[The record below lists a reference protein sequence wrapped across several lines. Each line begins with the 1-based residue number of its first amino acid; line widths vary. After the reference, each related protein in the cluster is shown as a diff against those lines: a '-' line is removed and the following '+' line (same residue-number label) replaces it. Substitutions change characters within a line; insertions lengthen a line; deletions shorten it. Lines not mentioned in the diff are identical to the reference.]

1 MSSKRWLKAEIR
13 KWVQNDL
20 ITPSEGNAILA
31 QYGEESHSY
40 QGIFFIMA
48 SLSIGGGL
56 LSLGSSFWNG
66 LTQGQ
71 RFVTAMIPLLLS
83 ALLMLALVAL
93 DRKVPVTG
101 HWKNVVRRRM
111 ETAYMDESDREEETV
126 TRYCVPDYAREILCA
141 FHGGSLLLACYLLED
156 TFFIPGTLPLLLL
169 GSGVILL
176 ILTFLMD
183 SLSLSV
189 ACVLAATAA
198 AVTGGHDWIVTASW
212 GLMAALVPFLLTL
225 LKNDRQ
231 YSLIVLS
238 WCWTAG
244 VLFLISRTTNML
256 WEMMFFSEAAAFTWI
271 IGSMMR
277 SYTAAGMAVRFLG
290 STAMFGVLGISSF
303 GQLWIASLS
312 QESGWLLWGAFGLLL
327 LLNLYVLMKAL
338 QKREWLAA
346 ASGMVPVS
354 MLGAALLSLWDT
366 SGAASGLVIT
376 LTAVVLSL
384 GVILRGIQTGRS
396 WQGML
401 GFILLFVMSA
411 LRMVDSTLTLAQ
423 RGIYFLAAGL
433 VMALV
438 CLAVYWP
445 RRKNRRKGKRK
456 PVTHSS
462 RRSEQPMA
470 VQKKSQEVPAP
481 DIQETWKVPPVPVFH
496 RPGTD
501 KGGNDHDQTK

>member
-13 KWVQNDL
+13 KWVRNDL
-20 ITPSEGNAILA
+20 ITSSEGEAILA

-40 QGIFFIMA
+40 KGVFFMMA

-56 LSLGSSFWNG
+56 LSLGASFWNG

-71 RFVTAMIPLLLS
+71 RFVTAMVPILLS
-83 ALLMLALVAL
+83 ALLMLILVAL

-101 HWKNVVRRRM
+101 HWKNVVRRHL
-111 ETAYMDESDREEETV
+111 ETAYMDESEREEESV
-126 TRYCVPDYAREILCA
+126 TRYRVPDYAREIICA
-141 FHGGSLLLACYLLED
+141 FHGAALLLGAWLLHD
-156 TFFIPGTLPLLLL
+156 TFFIPGTLPVLLT
-169 GSGVILL
+169 GCGVILL
-176 ILTFLMD
+176 LLTFLMD
-183 SLSLSV
+183 SLSFSIFSV
-189 ACVLAATAA
+189 LVATGASLA
-198 AVTGGHDWIVTASW
+198 GSYDWIYSASW
-212 GLMAALVPFLLTL
+212 GFMAAIIPFLLML

-244 VLFLISRTTNML
+244 VLLLISRTTNML

-290 STAMFGVLGISSF
+290 STAMFGVLGVSSF
-303 GQLWIASLS
+303 GRLWAAPLG
-312 QESGWLLWGAFGLLL
+312 QESGGLLWGAFGLLL
-327 LLNLYVLMKAL
+327 VLNLYVLMKAL

-346 ASGMVPVS
+346 ASGMAPIS
-354 MLGAALLSLWDT
+354 MLGAAFLSLWDT

-376 LTAVVLSL
+376 LTAVLLSL

-401 GFILLFVMSA
+401 GFILLFAMSA
-411 LRMVDSTLTLAQ
+411 LRMLDSTLTLAQ

-433 VMALV
+433 VMGFV

-445 RRKNRRKGKRK
+445 RRKNRRKGLKRPAK
-456 PVTHSS
+456 HKGAFA
-462 RRSEQPMA
+462 ENQLA
-470 VQKKSQEVPAP
+470 VQHRSREIPKTGKQENWP
-481 DIQETWKVPPVPVFH
+481 VPPVPVFR
-496 RPGTD
+496 RPDD
-501 KGGNDHDQTK
+501 KGGNTNEQTK

>member
-31 QYGEESHSY
+31 QYEEESHSY
-40 QGIFFIMA
+40 QDIFFIMA

-56 LSLGSSFWNG
+56 LSLGASFWNG

-126 TRYCVPDYAREILCA
+126 TRYRVPDYAREILCA

-169 GSGVILL
+169 GAGVILL

-303 GQLWIASLS
+303 GQLWIAPLS
-312 QESGWLLWGAFGLLL
+312 QKSGWLLWGAFGLLL

-338 QKREWLAA
+338 QKRE
-346 ASGMVPVS
+346 
-354 MLGAALLSLWDT
+354 
-366 SGAASGLVIT
+366 
-376 LTAVVLSL
+376 
-384 GVILRGIQTGRS
+384 
-396 WQGML
+396 
-401 GFILLFVMSA
+401 
-411 LRMVDSTLTLAQ
+411 
-423 RGIYFLAAGL
+423 
-433 VMALV
+433 
-438 CLAVYWP
+438 
-445 RRKNRRKGKRK
+445 
-456 PVTHSS
+456 
-462 RRSEQPMA
+462 
-470 VQKKSQEVPAP
+470 
-481 DIQETWKVPPVPVFH
+481 
-496 RPGTD
+496 
-501 KGGNDHDQTK
+501 

>member
-31 QYGEESHSY
+31 QYEEESHSY
-40 QGIFFIMA
+40 QDIFFIMA

-56 LSLGSSFWNG
+56 LSLGASFWNG

-126 TRYCVPDYAREILCA
+126 TRYRVPDYAREILCA

-169 GSGVILL
+169 GAGVILL

-256 WEMMFFSEAAAFTWI
+256 WEMMFFSQSILVFRSGRLHLDYRLDDAFLHSGRDGGAFPWFHRHVRRAGNQFVWTALDSSAESEKRMAPLGRLRASSPSESVCPYEGAAEERMAGSGFRYGAGIHAGRGAPFPVGYIRGGLRPGYHSYCSGSFTGCHTAWDSDRTELAGDAWIYPAFCHECSPYGGFHPDT
-271 IGSMMR
+271 G
-277 SYTAAGMAVRFLG
+277 AAGHLFPCCRTGYGAGMPGR
-290 STAMFGVLGISSF
+290 
-303 GQLWIASLS
+303 
-312 QESGWLLWGAFGLLL
+312 LLAT
-327 LLNLYVLMKAL
+327 
-338 QKREWLAA
+338 EEE
-346 ASGMVPVS
+346 PE
-354 MLGAALLSLWDT
+354 
-366 SGAASGLVIT
+366 
-376 LTAVVLSL
+376 
-384 GVILRGIQTGRS
+384 
-396 WQGML
+396 
-401 GFILLFVMSA
+401 
-411 LRMVDSTLTLAQ
+411 
-423 RGIYFLAAGL
+423 
-433 VMALV
+433 
-438 CLAVYWP
+438 
-445 RRKNRRKGKRK
+445 KRK
-456 PVTHSS
+456 
-462 RRSEQPMA
+462 A
-470 VQKKSQEVPAP
+470 
-481 DIQETWKVPPVPVFH
+481 
-496 RPGTD
+496 
-501 KGGNDHDQTK
+501 